1 MKLKEGKKMK
11 KEIIGLTDMCNSQKG
26 TPSMILREGRAAP
39 GLSFILVNEKQLD
52 DVNRFATRLPYP
64 VLCVDPTFNI
74 CDYNKTIIT
83 YRHPLLVKN

>member
-26 TPSMILREGRAAP
+26 TPSMILSEGRAAP

-52 DVNRFATRLPYP
+52 DVNYLIQYY
-64 VLCVDPTFNI
+64 VLIQLSTFV
-74 CDYNKTIIT
+74 III
-83 YRHPLLVKN
+83 RR

>member
-26 TPSMILREGRAAP
+26 TPSMILSEGRAAP

-52 DVNRFATRLPYP
+52 DVNCLIQYYVVIQRSTS
-64 VLCVDPTFNI
+64 V
-74 CDYNKTIIT
+74 III
-83 YRHPLLVKN
+83 RR